1 MTDTAGEGSER
12 SVVTTYVPAYQKARW
27 QSHADELGMSQSEFV
42 KTMVQAGR
50 RGFGGDDAENTA
62 DPSSSP
68 DPQGSRGEDGVAHDR
83 IENAVLDAL
92 STDAYADF
100 DEILDT
106 VIEDIADE
114 VEAVI
119 LSLDEN
125 GRISHSPREGGYVLM
140 ED

>member
-1 MTDTAGEGSER
+1 MADTGEGDSER
-12 SVVTTYVPAYQKARW
+12 SVVTTYVPAYQKEQW

-50 RGFGGDDAENTA
+50 RGFGGDGTGNSAA
-62 DPSSSP
+62 PSSSP
-68 DPQGSRGEDGVAHDR
+68 DPQGSRGEDGVTDDR
-83 IENAVLDAL
+83 MRKSVLNAL
-92 STDAYADF
+92 STDSYSDF

-119 LSLDEN
+119 LSLDDE